1 MSYCISINKNNF
13 MYHNL
18 YPNFI
23 IDKII
28 LFQSI
33 FEIVVEGILV
43 IDENNKTRRIT
54 VGYISSTIVKF
65 QFCYSFSEMD
75 N

>member
-13 MYHNL
+13 MYPNL

-43 IDENNKTRRIT
+43 IDENNKARRR
-54 VGYISSTIVKF
+54 
-65 QFCYSFSEMD
+65 
-75 N
+75 